1 MDGGI
6 FGTDSCVDGCRTSA
20 ECGAQ
25 QACNGERDCVA
36 ASTINGWKQACATLA
51 ECGAGF
57 HCDYFTQLCE
67 EECTVGC
74 ATGVDCCLRSGG
86 DSCVA
91 DPILQLFGNC
101 AP

>member
-1 MDGGI
+1 MPGL
-6 FGTDSCVDGCRTSA
+6 TP
-20 ECGAQ
+20 
-25 QACNGERDCVA
+25 
-36 ASTINGWKQACATLA
+36 ASTIKGWKQACATLA